1 MHAYSRLR
9 LPTLSNMCYSL
20 RKFFYSSRM
29 KDKKEEPGVQWRTHS
44 EAETEQ
50 AGAELAVRL
59 RPGTVVAMYGGL
71 GMGKTAFVRGMAAG
85 LGLSAEVSSPTFAL
99 VHEYGGRPPLVHFDM
114 YRVSGW
120 EDVYATGF
128 FEYIDGGAILAV
140 EWSENIEG
148 ALPPG
153 TLRVRFERLGETD
166 RLITAECGNRTEEG
180 TRI

>member
-1 MHAYSRLR
+1 M
-9 LPTLSNMCYSL
+9 
-20 RKFFYSSRM
+20 
-29 KDKKEEPGVQWRTHS
+29 QWRTHS
-44 EAETEQ
+44 EAETEK

-99 VHEYGGRPPLVHFDM
+99 VHEYGGKPPLVHFDL
-114 YRVSGW
+114 YRVAGW
-120 EDVYATGF
+120 EGVFATGF

-148 ALPPG
+148 ALPPD
-153 TLRVRFERLGETD
+153 TLRVRFERLGKTD